1 MKIAVMGY
9 SGAGKS
15 TLSKKLGRLYDCPVL
30 YLDRIQFEPGWKE
43 RDREEA
49 KRMAEAFLNENQDTG
64 WIIDGNYAKFSQ
76 ERRLA
81 EADLIVFMDYT
92 RRICLWQAVKRYLEY
107 RDKTRESMAEGCREK
122 IDWDFVK
129 WILRDGR
136 DENHSYRSIKARYP
150 HKTLVVRNR
159 KQLKDSMTRLIL
171 RSRERTLG

>member
-9 SGAGKS
+9 SGAGTS
-15 TLSKKLGRLYDCPVL
+15 TLAKKLGRLYDCPVL

-49 KRMAEAFLNENQDTG
+49 KRMAEAFLDENQDTG

-136 DENHSYRSIKARYP
+136 DEAHSHQSIKARYP

-171 RSRERTLG
+171 RSRERTL